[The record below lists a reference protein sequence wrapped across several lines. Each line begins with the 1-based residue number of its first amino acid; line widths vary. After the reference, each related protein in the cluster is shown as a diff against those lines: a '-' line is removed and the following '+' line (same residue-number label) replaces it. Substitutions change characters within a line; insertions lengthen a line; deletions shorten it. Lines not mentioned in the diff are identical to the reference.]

1 MTRKRGVFAFGKDED
16 EGGVLA
22 DIGADSSTGFPRC
35 QLRRIGVGIRVRTG
49 HAPRVRRLIF
59 SGLIVAAAMAGCVNP
74 GSHVASTTVS
84 SSPASR
90 ALHALFDAEWEHDLA
105 ESPIWA
111 SSIGDRRYDTRWDD
125 VSLAAQARREAH
137 DREVLEKISRISRAD
152 LSKADALSYDVFRY
166 KYQTAVDGQPFRL
179 FLFPLNQRGG
189 IQTADELADELPFGT
204 VKSYADWNARLE
216 AFPTYVDQTIEVLT
230 EGIRARMVHPKV
242 AMQRVVAQLDAQI
255 VSDPAKSAFYA
266 PYKKLDAQVGPA
278 DRERLTADAKRLITS
293 RVVPAFAKLRAFF
306 TGTYLPACRESVG
319 AWDLPNGAAL
329 YAYTVR
335 SHTTTQLTP
344 DQIHAIGL
352 REVTR
357 IRSDMEAVKTRAG
370 FTGSM
375 KDFFTFLR
383 TDPRFYFKDGQ
394 ELLVAYR
401 DLAKRVDPQLVK
413 VFKRLPRTPYGV
425 SPIPDAVAPDT
436 TTAYY
441 REPSADG
448 SRAGTFF
455 VNLYKPEARPRWEMT
470 SLTLHESVPGH
481 HLQIALAME
490 EENIPKFRRH
500 GDYSAFVEGWGLY
513 AETLGEEMGLYEDP
527 YAKFGQLTYEMWRAV
542 RLVVDTGIHH
552 LKWDRQRA
560 IDFFMENAA
569 KPEHDVVNE
578 VDRYIVWP
586 GQALAYKIGELRIKE
601 LRKKKARE
609 LGTKF
614 DLKAF
619 HEAVLRSGPLPLDI
633 LEQEVTQQE
642 ALQANATE
650 VK

>member
-1 MTRKRGVFAFGKDED
+1 M
-16 EGGVLA
+16 L
-22 DIGADSSTGFPRC
+22 PP
-35 QLRRIGVGIRVRTG
+35 VRTRMCG
-49 HAPRVRRLIF
+49 NLGGFMVI
-59 SGLIVAAAMAGCVNP
+59 AALALSTACVNP
-74 GSHVASTTVS
+74 SASSASSASNASGKGAMASANPTT
-84 SSPASR
+84 R

-111 SSIGDRRYDTRWDD
+111 SSIGDRRYDTKWDD
-125 VSLAAQARREAH
+125 VGLGAQARREAH
-137 DREVLEKISRISRAD
+137 DREVLQKITRISRSE
-152 LSKADALSYDVFRY
+152 LSPSDALSYDVFRY
-166 KYQTAVDGQPFRL
+166 KYETAVLGQPFRL
-179 FLFPLNQRGG
+179 YLFPLNQRGG
-189 IQTADELADELPFGT
+189 IQTADELADELPFAS
-204 VKSYADWNARLE
+204 VKSYADWNARL
-216 AFPTYVDQTIEVLT
+216 AVFPAYMDQTLEVLA
-230 EGIRARMVHPKV
+230 EAIRARMVHPRI
-242 AMQRVVAQLDAQI
+242 AMQRVVAQIDAQI
-255 VSDPAKSAFYA
+255 VADPTKSPFYA
-266 PYKKLDAQVGPA
+266 PYKKIDAGVAAA
-278 DRERLTADAKRLITS
+278 DRERLTADAKRLVMGS
-293 RVVPAFAKLRAFF
+293 VVPAFVKLRAFF
-306 TGTYLPACRESVG
+306 VDKYLPACRETVG
-319 AWDLPNGAAL
+319 AWDLPNGPAL
-329 YAYTVR
+329 YAFTAR
-335 SHTTTQLTP
+335 QHTTTMLTP

-357 IRSDMEAVKTRAG
+357 IRGAMEAVKTRAG
-370 FTGSM
+370 FNGSL

-383 TDPRFYFKDGQ
+383 TDPRFFYKDGA
-394 ELLVAYR
+394 ELLIGYR

-413 VFKRLPRTPYGV
+413 VFRRLPRTPYGV
-425 SPIPDAVAPDT
+425 LPIPDAVAPDT

-490 EENIPKFRRH
+490 EEGIPQFRRH

-542 RLVVDTGIHH
+542 RLVVDTGIHQ

-569 KPEHDVVNE
+569 KSELDVVNE

-586 GQALAYKIGELRIKE
+586 GQALAYKIGELRIKD
-601 LRKKKARE
+601 LRKKKTAE
-609 LGTKF
+609 LGARF

-633 LEQEVTQQE
+633 LEREVMATTATTE
-642 ALQANATE
+642 A
-650 VK
+650 KR

>member
-1 MTRKRGVFAFGKDED
+1 MRG
-16 EGGVLA
+16 
-22 DIGADSSTGFPRC
+22 
-35 QLRRIGVGIRVRTG
+35 
-49 HAPRVRRLIF
+49 LIF
-59 SGLIVAAAMAGCVNP
+59 SGFLLVAAATLAGCVNP
-74 GSHVASTTVS
+74 GGPGPAAAG
-84 SSPASR
+84 SSPAAR
-90 ALHALFDAEWEHDLA
+90 ALHALFDEEWEHDLA

-111 SSIGDRRYDTRWDD
+111 SSIGDRRYDARWDD
-125 VSLAAQARREAH
+125 VSLEAQARREAH
-137 DREVLEKISRISRAD
+137 DREVLGKVSRISRAE
-152 LSKADALSYDVFRY
+152 LSRSDALSYDVFRY
-166 KYQTAVDGQPFRL
+166 KYETAVLGQPFRL
-179 FLFPLNQRGG
+179 YLFPLNQRGG
-189 IQTADELADELPFGT
+189 IQTADELADELPFASVT
-204 VKSYADWNARLE
+204 SYAAWNARLV
-216 AFPTYVDQTIEVLT
+216 AFPTYVDQTIALLT
-230 EGIRARMVHPKV
+230 EGIRTRMVHPKI

-255 VSDPAKSAFYA
+255 VADPSKSPFYA
-266 PYKKLDAQVGPA
+266 PYKKVDAQVGAA
-278 DRERLTADAKRLITS
+278 DRERLTREAKSLVMS
-293 RVVPAFAKLRAFF
+293 SVVPAFVKLRAFF
-306 TGTYLPACRESVG
+306 VGTYLPACRETVG
-319 AWDLPNGAAL
+319 AWDLPDGAAL
-329 YAYTVR
+329 YAFAAR

-352 REVTR
+352 REVSR
-357 IRSDMEAVKTRAG
+357 IRSEMESVKTRAG
-370 FTGSM
+370 FAGPL

-383 TDPRFYFKDGQ
+383 TDPRFYFKDGS

-413 VFKRLPRTPYGV
+413 VFKKLPRTPYGI

-490 EENIPKFRRH
+490 EENIPRFRRH

-552 LKWDRQRA
+552 LQWDRQRA

-569 KPEHDVVNE
+569 KPELDVVNE

-601 LRKKKARE
+601 LRKKKTAE
-609 LGTKF
+609 LGAKF
-614 DLKAF
+614 DLKTF

-633 LEQEVTQQE
+633 LEREVMRGMT
-642 ALQANATE
+642 TE

>member
-1 MTRKRGVFAFGKDED
+1 VRTRIGRLFPSFSLIA
-16 EGGVLA
+16 VLA
-22 DIGADSSTGFPRC
+22 VST
-35 QLRRIGVGIRVRTG
+35 
-49 HAPRVRRLIF
+49 A
-59 SGLIVAAAMAGCVNP
+59 CVNP
-74 GSHVASTTVS
+74 EGRTSATAATANPTT
-84 SSPASR
+84 R

-137 DREVLEKISRISRAD
+137 EREVLQKLSRIPRAE
-152 LSKADALSYDVFRY
+152 LSKDDALSYDLFVY

-189 IQTADELADELPFGT
+189 IQTADELADELPFTT
-204 VKSYADWNARLE
+204 VKSYADWNARLA
-216 AFPTYVDQTIEVLT
+216 AFPAYMDQTIEVLT
-230 EGIRARMVHPKV
+230 EGIRARMVHPKI
-242 AMQRVVAQLDAQI
+242 AMQRIVAQLDAQI
-255 VSDPAKSAFYA
+255 VTDPTKSPFYA
-266 PYKKLDAQVGPA
+266 PYKTKLDASIPAA
-278 DRERLTADAKRLITS
+278 DRERLTAEAKRLVMTS
-293 RVVPAFAKLRAFF
+293 IVPAFVKLRAFF
-306 TGTYLPACRESVG
+306 VDKYLPASRESVG

-329 YAYTVR
+329 YAYTAR
-335 SHTTTQLTP
+335 QHTTTRLTP

-352 REVTR
+352 REVAR

-370 FTGSM
+370 FTGSL

-383 TDPRFYFKDGQ
+383 TEPRFYFKDAQ

-413 VFKRLPRTPYGV
+413 VFRRLPRTPYGV
-425 SPIPDAVAPDT
+425 LPIPEAVAPDT

-455 VNLYKPEARPRWEMT
+455 VNLYKPEARPKWEMT

-490 EENIPKFRRH
+490 EEGIPKFRRH

-513 AETLGEEMGLYEDP
+513 AETLGEEMGLYDDP

-569 KPEHDVVNE
+569 KPELDVVNE

-586 GQALAYKIGELRIKE
+586 GQALAYKLGELRIKE
-601 LRKKKARE
+601 LRKKRTEA
-609 LGTKF
+609 LGAKF

-619 HEAVLRSGPLPLDI
+619 HDAVLRSGPLPLDI
-633 LEQEVTQQE
+633 LEREVMQSNT
-642 ALQANATE
+642 TE
-650 VK
+650 GKR

>member
-1 MTRKRGVFAFGKDED
+1 M
-16 EGGVLA
+16 LA
-22 DIGADSSTGFPRC
+22 GIGADSSTGSQPSHPC
-35 QLRRIGVGIRVRTG
+35 RIRMGIRGRTG
-49 HAPRVRRLIF
+49 HAPRVRRLVS
-59 SGLIVAAAMAGCVNP
+59 SGLIVAAALAGCVNAC
-74 GSHVASTTVS
+74 GQVAPSTAT

-90 ALHALFDAEWEHDLA
+90 ALHALFEAEWEHDLA
-105 ESPIWA
+105 AAPIWA

-137 DREVLEKISRISRAD
+137 DREVLEKISHIARAD
-152 LSKADALSYDVFRY
+152 LSKEDALSYEVFRF

-189 IQTADELADELPFGT
+189 IQTADEIADELPFGT

-216 AFPTYVDQTIEVLT
+216 AFPTYMDQTIEVLT
-230 EGIRARMVHPKV
+230 EGIRARMLHPKI

-255 VSDPAKSAFYA
+255 VTDPAKSPFYA
-266 PYKKLDAQVGPA
+266 PYKKLGAQVGAA
-278 DRERLTADAKRLITS
+278 DRERLTAEAKRLVMS

-306 TGTYLPACRESVG
+306 VGTYLPASRETVG
-319 AWDLPNGAAL
+319 AWDLPNGPAL
-329 YAYTVR
+329 YAFTAR
-335 SHTTTQLTP
+335 SHTTTRLTP

-357 IRSDMEAVKTRAG
+357 IRSEMEAVKTRSGFAG
-370 FTGSM
+370 PL

-383 TDPRFYFKDGQ
+383 TDPRFYFKDGP

-401 DLAKRVDPQLVK
+401 DLAKRIDPQLVK
-413 VFKRLPRTPYGV
+413 VFKKLPRTPYGV
-425 SPIPDAVAPDT
+425 LPIPDAVAPDT

-455 VNLYKPEARPRWEMT
+455 VNLYKPDARPRWEMT
-470 SLTLHESVPGH
+470 SLALHESVPGH

-500 GDYSAFVEGWGLY
+500 GDYSAFVEGWALY
-513 AETLGEEMGLYEDP
+513 AETLGEEMGLYDDPQDP

-569 KPEHDVVNE
+569 KAEHDVVNE

-601 LRKKKARE
+601 LRRKKTAE
-609 LGTKF
+609 LGTRF

-633 LEQEVTQQE
+633 LEREVTE
-642 ALQANATE
+642 ASAME